1 MVRGTGGEPTTG
13 GWAAEDDTT
22 TGTVQT
28 GDIETYYERRG
39 DGPPIVFIHG
49 MFMSTTEWG
58 PQVDAL
64 GDEFTTITYDVRGHG
79 HTGGS
84 DRDPYS
90 MDLYAADLDALLS
103 ALDIENPIL
112 CGLSMGGCIAQV
124 YAAAH
129 PDEVAGLVLSDTF
142 TAAPLPLSGRLI
154 FSNLRFF
161 ALLDRVV
168 RYPTLNK
175 LQLRVGNL
183 LSPGVA
189 TDADTIQ
196 RLVEDAPRISHAE
209 FAKIATAMARF
220 PESDFDGSEIDVP
233 VLLLYGEHA
242 PKAFQTMHTR
252 LAESL
257 TNADVAVTVVPDAG
271 HASNIDNPAFFTA
284 AVREFAHEVRDTTG
298 ETSAAGDT
306 TAAGGSH

>member
-1 MVRGTGGEPTTG
+1 MTQGESGASATDWSGTEDDVTRGT
-13 GWAAEDDTT
+13 
-22 TGTVQT
+22 VRT

-49 MFMSTTEWG
+49 MFMSTTEWV
-58 PQVDAL
+58 PQVEAL
-64 GDEFTTITYDVRGHG
+64 EDDFTTISYDVRGHG

-84 DRDPYS
+84 DRDTYS
-90 MDLYAADLDALLS
+90 MDLYAADLDALLTE
-103 ALDIENPIL
+103 IGVENPIL

-124 YAAAH
+124 YAATH
-129 PDEVAGLVLSDTF
+129 PEKVAGLVLSDTF
-142 TAAPLPLSGRLI
+142 TAAPLPLSGRLV
-154 FSNLRFF
+154 FANLRFF
-161 ALLDRVV
+161 ALLDRFV
-168 RYPTLNK
+168 RYPTLNR
-175 LQLRVGNL
+175 LQLWVGNL

-189 TDADTIQ
+189 TEAETIQ

-220 PESDFDGSEIDVP
+220 PQSDFDGSRVEAP

-242 PKAFQTMHTR
+242 LKSFKTMHTR

-257 TNADVAVTVVPDAG
+257 ANADVEVTVVPDAG

-284 AVREFAHEVRDTTG
+284 AVREFAHEVTG
-298 ETSAAGDT
+298 AGEGT
-306 TAAGGSH
+306 R